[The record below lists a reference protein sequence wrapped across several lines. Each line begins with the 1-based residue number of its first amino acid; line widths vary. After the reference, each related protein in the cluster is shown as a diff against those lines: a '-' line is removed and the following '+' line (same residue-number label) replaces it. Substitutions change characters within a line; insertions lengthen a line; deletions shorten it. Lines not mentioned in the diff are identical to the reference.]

1 VSVVIATS
9 VEDPLSGVFWQAYQ
23 EAGGPP
29 PVAVFFIAPRRRVAL
44 TRRVLEGTLLFGPL
58 DAGRSWRRGRKVR
71 ETLRDTPRSFFPGT
85 SAFFHVRTLNRGEGV
100 TALEKQQPTL
110 LVSVGAPEIFSS
122 RVLSIPSVGAVNVHN
137 GRLPAFRGLFGTFWE
152 MYEGQEWGYTSLHVM
167 EPKVDAGVVLAQGA
181 VRMIDR
187 SLLQILEAKK
197 RLGAGLLAWLLGFI
211 ESQGRLPPP
220 CPYNEMLPSR
230 YYPWPS
236 LGKMLQFRLRRHT
249 TPSITGPGDP
259 ALWPPE
265 VAVAGQADSFSR

>member
-1 VSVVIATS
+1 M
-9 VEDPLSGVFWQAYQ
+9 FWQAYR
-23 EAGGPP
+23 EAGGSPP
-29 PVAVFFIAPRRRVAL
+29 AAVFFIAPRRRVGL
-44 TRRVLEGTLLFGPL
+44 IRRMLEGVLLFGPL
-58 DAGRSWRRGRKVR
+58 DAGRSWRRGRRGR
-71 ETLRDTPRSFFPGT
+71 ETLADNPQSFFPGT
-85 SAFFHVRTLNRGEGV
+85 SAFFHVRTLNRGEGL
-100 TALEKQQPTL
+100 TALEKQQPAL
-110 LVSVGAPEIFSS
+110 LVSVGSPEIFAP

-187 SLLQILEAKK
+187 RLLQILEAKK
-197 RLGAGLLAWLLGFI
+197 RLGAGLLAWLVGFI

-220 CPYNEMLPSR
+220 CPYNEMLLSR

-236 LGKMLQFRLRRHT
+236 LGKMLQFRLRRHRT
-249 TPSITGPGDP
+249 SSIITGPGDP